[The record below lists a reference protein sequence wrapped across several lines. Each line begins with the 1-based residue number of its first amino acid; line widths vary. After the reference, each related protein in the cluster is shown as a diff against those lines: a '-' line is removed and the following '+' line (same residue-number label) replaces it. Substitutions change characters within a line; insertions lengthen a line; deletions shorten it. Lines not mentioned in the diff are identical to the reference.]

1 MIFALAGNQNCGK
14 TTLFNQLTGSNQHV
28 GNFPGVTVER
38 KEGVIRGHAE
48 LTVVDLPG
56 IYSLSP
62 YTPEEIVSRDF
73 LLQEK
78 PDGIINIVDATNI
91 ERNLYLSLQL
101 LELGIPMVIAL
112 NMMDEVRANHG
123 AIDVARL
130 SDALGVPCIPI
141 SAVKNEGTEEVV
153 RAIEQAARKKQAPK
167 RLDFCTGPVHQ
178 AIHALAH
185 LVEDHAAAAGMS
197 PRFAASKLV
206 EGDEPT
212 MAALRLNENEQD
224 IVGHIVHEMEQER
237 GLDREAAMA
246 DMRYTYI
253 EGICQT
259 AVVKPQVSR
268 EQLRSRKVDAVLLGR
283 YTAFPI
289 FAGILALV
297 FFLTFGPVGQGL
309 SNLMANAIHGLSDL
323 VNGAL
328 VYAEV
333 NPLLRSLV
341 VDGIFAGVGTVLS
354 FLPTIVLLFFLLSI
368 LEDSG
373 YMARV
378 AFLMDKPLR
387 RFGLSGRSF
396 VPMLIGFGCSVPGIL
411 ATRTLASERDRRMTA
426 MLVPFLSCNAKLP
439 IYAVFASAFFPHRK
453 ALAIVSLYLLGVLLA
468 AASACVLGKTA
479 FRGNPVPFVLELPA
493 YRLPSAKSV
502 CIHLW
507 EKAKDFITRAFSLIL
522 VASVVVWVLQT
533 FDFRFFPVEQAQ
545 DSMLAYIGGALSP
558 VFAPLGFG
566 CWQAVAALL
575 PGLSAKETVV
585 STLTILTGAEGDA
598 ALAGS
603 LAGLFSPLSA
613 ASYLVFVL
621 LYTPCMAA
629 VSALRQELNSRRLT
643 LAIIAFELCLAWAV
657 SFLVFQ
663 GGRLLGLS

>member
-38 KEGVIRGHAE
+38 KEGVIRGHAD

-73 LLQEK
+73 LLKEK

-123 AIDVARL
+123 AIDVGRL

-224 IVGHIVHEMEQER
+224 IVGHIVHEMEQ
-237 GLDREAAMA
+237 
-246 DMRYTYI
+246 
-253 EGICQT
+253 
-259 AVVKPQVSR
+259 QVSR

-378 AFLMDKPLR
+378 AFVMDKPLR

-439 IYAVFASAFFPHRK
+439 IYAVFASAFFPHHK
-453 ALAIVSLYLLGVLLA
+453 ALAVLSLYLLGVLLA
-468 AASACVLGKTA
+468 VASACVLGKTA

-493 YRLPSAKSV
+493 YRLPSAKNV
-502 CIHLW
+502 CLHMW
-507 EKAKDFITRAFSLIL
+507 EKAKDFLTRAFSLIL

-533 FDFRFFPVEQAQ
+533 FDFRFYPVANAQ
-545 DSMLAYIGGALSP
+545 QSMLAYIGGALSP

-575 PGLSAKETVV
+575 PGLTAKETVV

-603 LAGLFSPLSA
+603 LPGLFSPLSA

-643 LAIIAFELCLAWAV
+643 VAVIAFELCLAWAV

>member
-1 MIFALAGNQNCGK
+1 
-14 TTLFNQLTGSNQHV
+14 
-28 GNFPGVTVER
+28 
-38 KEGVIRGHAE
+38 
-48 LTVVDLPG
+48 
-56 IYSLSP
+56 
-62 YTPEEIVSRDF
+62 
-73 LLQEK
+73 
-78 PDGIINIVDATNI
+78 
-91 ERNLYLSLQL
+91 
-101 LELGIPMVIAL
+101 
-112 NMMDEVRANHG
+112 
-123 AIDVARL
+123 
-130 SDALGVPCIPI
+130 
-141 SAVKNEGTEEVV
+141 
-153 RAIEQAARKKQAPK
+153 
-167 RLDFCTGPVHQ
+167 
-178 AIHALAH
+178 
-185 LVEDHAAAAGMS
+185 
-197 PRFAASKLV
+197 
-206 EGDEPT
+206 
-212 MAALRLNENEQD
+212 
-224 IVGHIVHEMEQER
+224 
-237 GLDREAAMA
+237 
-246 DMRYTYI
+246 
-253 EGICQT
+253 
-259 AVVKPQVSR
+259 
-268 EQLRSRKVDAVLLGR
+268 
-283 YTAFPI
+283 
-289 FAGILALV
+289 
-297 FFLTFGPVGQGL
+297 
-309 SNLMANAIHGLSDL
+309 
-323 VNGAL
+323 
-328 VYAEV
+328 
-333 NPLLRSLV
+333 
-341 VDGIFAGVGTVLS
+341 
-354 FLPTIVLLFFLLSI
+354 
-368 LEDSG
+368 
-373 YMARV
+373 
-378 AFLMDKPLR
+378 MDKPLR

-439 IYAVFASAFFPHRK
+439 IYAVFASAFFPHHK
-453 ALAIVSLYLLGVLLA
+453 ALAIVLLYLLGVLLA

-575 PGLSAKETVV
+575 PGLTAKETVV
-585 STLTILTGAEGDA
+585 STLTILTGAESDA

-643 LAIIAFELCLAWAV
+643 LAVIAFELCLAWAV